1 MPRSALFLVFI
12 NYLVENIGSMLSK
25 FADNTNVGDVVNSTE
40 DCLRPQQDIDQVKSG
55 VEHLQMEFDPN
66 RHEVIHFQKSSTC
79 RPHAVNDRA
88 PRNDD
93 EQRNLGIRSSVE
105 VTGSRTR
112 HLACLASEVKA
123 QNIIFVMLCCEF
135 TKH

>member
-1 MPRSALFLVFI
+1 MPRSVLFLVFI

-66 RHEVIHFQKSSTC
+66 RHEVIHFRKSSRC
-79 RPHAVNDRA
+79 RAVNDRA

-112 HLACLASEVKA
+112 HLAYLASEVKA